1 MITEEQYQDV
11 IKPFV
16 NEDAYYPST
25 LQEYLLF
32 SKVEFDPDKTDFEN
46 MLGIVKLLLQINYFF
61 CPKESEL
68 IHQDV
73 LAQIDPRK

>member
-1 MITEEQYQDV
+1 MITEEQYQAV

-32 SKVEFDPDKTDFEN
+32 SKVGFDSDKTDFEN
-46 MLGIVKLLLQINYFF
+46 MLGIVKLLLQINYFI
-61 CPKESEL
+61 CPRESEL
-68 IHQDV
+68 IHQDI
-73 LAQIDPRK
+73 LAQINPRK